1 MPPRPLPKAGRR
13 PPAIH
18 FPEDD
23 IVRAYHR
30 RHPGASLEPINLGS
44 FEPSVARRF
53 ASRQLELMKDGKTR
67 REARDEAE
75 REFAAAAA
83 STKEG
88 GLIAKIQREEEGHLK
103 QALKTYTDRHGHK
116 PLNRMGP
123 GSSVVRPLKV
133 PTQEQILH
141 GLPAPSISSATGK

>member
-1 MPPRPLPKAGRR
+1 MPPPLLPKAGRR
-13 PPAIH
+13 PPIIQ

-23 IVRAYHR
+23 IVRAFYR

-53 ASRQLELMKDGKTR
+53 AARQLDLMKDGKTR

-83 STKEG
+83 AAKEG
-88 GLIAKIQREEEGHLK
+88 GLIDKIQREEESHLR

-116 PLNRMGP
+116 PHNKMGT
-123 GSSVVRPLKV
+123 GANVVRPRKAS
-133 PTQEQILH
+133 TQDQILQQ
-141 GLPAPSISSATGK
+141 LPAPSITAATDT